1 MSPVDLSL
9 EWNAELLNLLWD
21 SLLHRWSVEEAQRVI
36 QELKE
41 EIMLEKTTI
50 NNLNSQL
57 NKTQK
62 SNSELV
68 SEIDDLLK
76 AAKNVETVQPY
87 VPDDLVKQVENEW
100 SEKVAAKE
108 GEIQKLHFEITRLE
122 ARNLQVQKNASV
134 PAGDSSDVLVS
145 GLQNM
150 VRQLQQ
156 DVEELEADTIRLTD
170 ENTDLQAKLE
180 KHEIQSAES
189 IPSHQSRCI
198 ICFEHVLTFI
208 ASNLSF
214 WHPYNCWWEIFMKDM
229 LCRHSFV

>member
-1 MSPVDLSL
+1 MISPVDLSL
-9 EWNAELLNLLWD
+9 EWNAELLNLLYD
-21 SLLHRWSVEEAQRVI
+21 SLFYRWSVEEAQRVI

-50 NNLNSQL
+50 KNLNSQL
-57 NKTQK
+57 HKTQE
-62 SNSELV
+62 SNSALV

-76 AAKNVETVQPY
+76 AAKNAETLQPY
-87 VPDDLVKQVENEW
+87 VPDDLIKQVENEW

-134 PAGDSSDVLVS
+134 SAGDSSDVLVS

-180 KHEIQSAES
+180 KREIQSAES

-198 ICFEHVLTFI
+198 ICFEHVFHFYLQVI
-208 ASNLSF
+208 LRF
-214 WHPYNCWWEIFMKDM
+214 WHPYNCCWEIFMKYM
-229 LCRHSFV
+229 L